1 VQHPALLVEPEH
13 DTQQEVLTDHI
24 VRADRVQ
31 AGPHPV
37 GEERDPRVEE
47 RQHVLIAQLTRRE
60 RLQRRAGGY
69 CRDPSVG
76 GDADGGEALGH
87 FVVPVAVLVGEFVK
101 EEMDRPEARA
111 NEVPVGLLGLQ
122 AQVDEFDEGCL
133 E

>member
-1 VQHPALLVEPEH
+1 MEASALLVEPEH
-13 DTQQEVLTDHI
+13 DAHQKVLADQV

-69 CRDPSVG
+69 GRD
-76 GDADGGEALGH
+76 AA
-87 FVVPVAVLVGEFVK
+87 
-101 EEMDRPEARA
+101 ARMRTL
-111 NEVPVGLLGLQ
+111 PL
-122 AQVDEFDEGCL
+122 D
-133 E
+133 